1 MPKLSQ
7 NDDTDN
13 IATFPRP
20 KCPANLD
27 VKNLTYV
34 KNLSFG
40 GVCSIFEVPCT
51 EDEGID
57 VPEIICEVCKD
68 VPKYFQNVNHIE
80 ICIAFCKSCKDC
92 KACEFCR
99 SFRMIVFSC
108 IRELPRPDEQAGA
121 DEKIAKIVGSGEG
134 SGARSGDTST
144 LAVEENAMKNNS
156 KHHCRWVWCCPSRHI
171 CYERKDRI
179 QNARKCVKSWCCSYL
194 QYCQLRSG
202 NKLYHKY

>member
-40 GVCSIFEVPCT
+40 SVCSIFEVPCT

-121 DEKIAKIVGSGEG
+121 DEKIAKIV
-134 SGARSGDTST
+134 
-144 LAVEENAMKNNS
+144 EEMGFQKVDRQDNEDENLQEKVDHANEINAEFFNANN
-156 KHHCRWVWCCPSRHI
+156 KV
-171 CYERKDRI
+171 
-179 QNARKCVKSWCCSYL
+179 SWY
-194 QYCQLRSG
+194 
-202 NKLYHKY
+202 